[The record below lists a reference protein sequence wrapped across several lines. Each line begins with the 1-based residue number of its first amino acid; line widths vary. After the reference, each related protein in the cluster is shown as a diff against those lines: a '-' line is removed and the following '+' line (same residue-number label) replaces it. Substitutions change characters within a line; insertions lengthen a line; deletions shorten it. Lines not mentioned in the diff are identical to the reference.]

1 MNCRTSVCG
10 QLGHFYCP
18 ACDQK
23 IVCGGFGGR
32 VVPKRTWLC
41 HGNGDT
47 FMDRRNGGAEGT
59 QRPVVLRITKMGK
72 NQNTRNPEIMCWIV
86 DLVTELQLK
95 FTLRSSLFFPQENV
109 TFHFYNLLKLPNKV
123 FIFTERKYL
132 LKWLLFPLWKFSM
145 TSFCLP
151 GKNTFDNK
159 YVYISQEENA
169 QQF

>member
-32 VVPKRTWLC
+32 VVPKRIWLC

-47 FMDRRNGGAEGT
+47 FMDRRNGSAEGT

-86 DLVTELQLK
+86 KHVGQVECEMNIRQMVDGWGKWVFPEGWQWGRESHKCRSQLDLEPPRVI
-95 FTLRSSLFFPQENV
+95 RICSSE
-109 TFHFYNLLKLPNKV
+109 
-123 FIFTERKYL
+123 
-132 LKWLLFPLWKFSM
+132 WPLVRGLDNPIANQGS
-145 TSFCLP
+145 P
-151 GKNTFDNK
+151 GIHQPTIN
-159 YVYISQEENA
+159 
-169 QQF
+169 